1 MLDYHDWATRLKT
14 LRCKWFAKPDLGRW
28 ADTSK
33 WEDWE
38 ERTRIIAGMLSP
50 NSRVIEFGAG
60 KRQLERHLPVG
71 SQYFPSDIVDRGHD
85 TIILDLNARPL
96 PDLRTR
102 RFDIAVFAGVLE
114 YVVDLPT
121 FVPWLARQVPVCIAS
136 YNCAKSA
143 AGALARLPETYHRV
157 GAGWTNCFNQTE
169 LVALFGR
176 EGFALE
182 GTTDQHAPGGSER
195 VFLFRQSRK
204 PIA

>member
-1 MLDYHDWATRLKT
+1 MLDYLDWTTRLKT
-14 LRCKWFAKPDLGRW
+14 LRCKWFAKADLGRW

-38 ERTRIIAGMLSP
+38 ERTRIIARMISP

-60 KRQLERHLPVG
+60 KRLLERHLPIG
-71 SQYFPSDIVDRGHD
+71 SRYVPSDIVDRGHG

-96 PDLRTR
+96 QDLRAR
-102 RFDIAVFAGVLE
+102 KFDAAVFAGVLE

-121 FVPWLARQVPVCIAS
+121 FVSWLARQVPACIAS
-136 YNCAKSA
+136 YNCANSA
-143 AGALARLPETYHRV
+143 PRTLGRLHETYQRI
-157 GAGWTNCFNQTE
+157 GAGWTNCFSEAE

-182 GTTDQHAPGGSER
+182 RTTDQRATAGSER
-195 VFLFRQSRK
+195 IFLFRQTGK
-204 PIA
+204 PTA